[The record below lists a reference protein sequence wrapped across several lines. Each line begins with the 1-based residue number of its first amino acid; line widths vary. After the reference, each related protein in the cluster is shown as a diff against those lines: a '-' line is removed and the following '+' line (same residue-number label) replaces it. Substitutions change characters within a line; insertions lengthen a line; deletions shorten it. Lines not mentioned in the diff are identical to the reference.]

1 MTTMAISPVDKELLK
16 LISQLNSLQKKS
28 LVNLIRPFILT
39 IDSTKRQTI
48 DEYNLDLDQAIK
60 NVKKGNFTTLEDLE
74 KEMESW

>member
-16 LISQLNSLQKKS
+16 LISQLNSVQKKS
-28 LVNLIRPFILT
+28 LVNFIKPFILT
-39 IDSTKRQTI
+39 IDSTERQTI

-60 NVKKGNFTTLEDLE
+60 NAKKGNFTTLEDLE

>member
-1 MTTMAISPVDKELLK
+1 MTTMAISPIDKELLK

-28 LVNLIRPFILT
+28 LVNFIRPFILT
-39 IDSTKRQTI
+39 TDSTERQTI
-48 DEYNLDLDQAIK
+48 DEYNLELDQAVK